1 MAEHDKEEKAE
12 SEVEAKAKSAPE
24 LESEPVRS
32 VPPPIEYE
40 FGQKQ
45 NELVGALAGRMSFVG
60 TMMIVFGVLLDVLG
74 LISIFVLHIQE
85 TGAGALWN
93 IIAGASLLAVGFWTR
108 GAAERFQR
116 IVDTEG
122 KDVSNLMI
130 ALEEL
135 FRIYS
140 LQRILFIFTS
150 ALAVGG
156 TLLYLLTKP

>member
-1 MAEHDKEEKAE
+1 MAENEKEEKAAE
-12 SEVEAKAKSAPE
+12 TEATSAPE
-24 LESEPVRS
+24 LESEPARS
-32 VPPPIEYE
+32 LPPPKEYE
-40 FGQKQ
+40 FGEKQ
-45 NELVGALAGRMSFVG
+45 NELVGALAGRMAFVG
-60 TMMIVFGVLLDVLG
+60 AMMIVFGILLDVLG
-74 LISIFVLHIQE
+74 LIGILVLHLAPTSGGALTNIV
-85 TGAGALWN
+85 AGAT
-93 IIAGASLLAVGFWTR
+93 LLCVGFWTR

-150 ALAVGG
+150 ALAVAAV
-156 TLLYLLTKP
+156 LLHLLTAP